1 MKKIT
6 FFLILFAVVQV
17 RAQVISETF
26 DTALNW
32 TVSHTI
38 GSDPDVGWTR
48 VTSGANP
55 NCSPYSGAGMAK
67 FACYDI
73 ASGNAY
79 AITSPQFSL
88 SNANTYRAKFSMY
101 RDNAYNTDQDKIVV
115 YLSTS
120 PFSNGT
126 VVLGTVYRSMALS
139 PVVSAEGWYNYSFNI
154 PAGTNGVRYLRVV
167 ATSDYGNNMYF
178 DNVSVNQI
186 VTNDAELNTINTANT
201 VLSGAKTISG
211 MFTNAGS
218 NNITSATINWQINGG
233 AINSQNL
240 TGLSLAPNQT
250 YNYSHSTTWNAT
262 PGSYSLKVWVSNPN
276 GVTDASPANNEI
288 TKTINVAS
296 NTTTKR
302 PMYEKFTSST
312 CGPCAGFNSSYFNPF
327 YTTNGSNLTLIN
339 YQVNWPGSGDPYY
352 TAEVGTRRGYYAVN
366 AAPTLFVD
374 AREGTNSS
382 ISGLQADFNTAA
394 AAPAY
399 FGITATKNLVG
410 NTMTVNVISLPYLDG
425 DFRLYVAVVEK
436 TTTGNIASNG
446 ETSFKNV
453 FMKMMPDASG
463 TVLTCTHDVPV
474 TTTLVKDLTGTNI
487 EQYTDLDVVVF
498 IQNYATKEIMQSAY
512 ATQMLGTNDFSVS
525 KIKVYP
531 NPSNGFVTIDS
542 TLPVNVAVT
551 DLMGK
556 VVYSA
561 KEVTN
566 QASLNLSSLQKG
578 VYLVTMTGEE
588 GTQTEKIVL
597 K

>member
-1 MKKIT
+1 MLLVI
-6 FFLILFAVVQV
+6 VQV

-32 TVSHTI
+32 TVTHTV
-38 GSDPDVGWTR
+38 GSDPNVGWTR
-48 VTSGANP
+48 VTAGANP

-67 FACYDI
+67 FACYDV

-79 AITSPQFSL
+79 AITSPQFTL
-88 SNANTYRAKFSMY
+88 SNASTYRAKFSMY

-115 YLSTS
+115 YLSSS

-126 VVLGTVYRSMALS
+126 VVLGTVFRSMALS

-186 VTNDAELNTINTANT
+186 VTNDAELNTINTPNT

-218 NNITSATINWQINGG
+218 NNLTSATVNWQINGG
-233 AINSQNL
+233 TINSQNL

-262 PGSYSLKVWVSNPN
+262 PGSYSLKVWISNPN

-312 CGPCAGFNSSYFNPF
+312 CGPCAGFNSNYFNPF

-352 TAEVGTRRGYYAVN
+352 TAEVGTRRGYYAVS

-382 ISGLQADFNTAA
+382 ITGLQSDFNTAT

-410 NTMTVNVISLPYLDG
+410 NTMTVNVTSLPYLDG

-474 TTTLVKDLTGTNI
+474 TTTLVKDLTGNNI

>member
-1 MKKIT
+1 M
-6 FFLILFAVVQV
+6 LLAVVQV

-32 TVSHTI
+32 TVTHTV
-38 GSDPDVGWTR
+38 GSDVNVGWTR

-67 FACYDI
+67 FACYDV
-73 ASGNAY
+73 ASGNSY
-79 AITSPQFSL
+79 ALTSPQFTL
-88 SNANTYRAKFSMY
+88 SNANSYRVKFSMY

-120 PFSNGT
+120 SSSNGPN
-126 VVLGTVYRSMALS
+126 VLGTVFRSMALS

-154 PAGTNGVRYLRVV
+154 PPGTNGVRYLRVV

-186 VTNDAELNTINTANT
+186 VTNDAELNTINTPNT

-312 CGPCAGFNSSYFNPF
+312 CGPCAGFNSNYFNPF

-382 ISGLQADFNTAA
+382 IPGLQSDFNTAV

-410 NTMTVNVISLPYLDG
+410 NTMTVNVTSLPYLDG

-474 TTTLVKDLTGTNI
+474 TTTLVKDLTGTHI

-578 VYLVTMTGEE
+578 IYLVTMTGEE